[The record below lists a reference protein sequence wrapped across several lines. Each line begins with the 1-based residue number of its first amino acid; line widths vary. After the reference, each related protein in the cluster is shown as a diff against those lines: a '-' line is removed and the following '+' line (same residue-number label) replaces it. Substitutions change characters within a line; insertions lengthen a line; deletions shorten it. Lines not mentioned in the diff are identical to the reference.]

1 MAEVSLDFM
10 TGNPQLGVLSGRL
23 NYLDHGRTGTATPSP
38 NSASA
43 AEDEED
49 EDVKQNGFGATRL
62 DVNNIKL
69 PKCRGALLCILS
81 VPAHMIPTD
90 MLQFAAPFKEHIHSV
105 RVVRPCTPIGPTD
118 PARTPTEYMVLL
130 QMDSQVQTSSRSCLG
145 VRPWGHSLI

>member
-23 NYLDHGRTGTATPSP
+23 NYLDHGRMGTATCSQ
-38 NSASA
+38 NST
-43 AEDEED
+43 EDEAD
-49 EDVKQNGFGATRL
+49 QDVKQNGSGATRL
-62 DVNNIKL
+62 DVNYIKL

-90 MLQFAAPFKEHIHSV
+90 ILQFAAPFKEHIHSV

-130 QMDSQVQTSSRSCLG
+130 QMDSQVQTSNR
-145 VRPWGHSLI
+145 